1 MYHPN
6 KEMKHV
12 LFTEPYLWEDKLRGF
27 TAGGEAVRFVLAVPI
42 AQNELEYKAKFG
54 LDALE
59 TLLEERETDIF
70 DLGRKSV
77 V

>member
-1 MYHPN
+1 M
-6 KEMKHV
+6 
-12 LFTEPYLWEDKLRGF
+12 
-27 TAGGEAVRFVLAVPI
+27 LAVPI

-70 DLGRKSV
+70 DLDRKSV